1 VNQQEGKGIMK
12 LNQMKKLGM
21 AAFAVATLMAVALL
35 PVGAWSASEDDAA
48 ATYKTSKCVVC
59 HGAKAEK
66 KFDATIPEADMV
78 KAILTGKKGEKPPNM
93 PAYAEKGITEDQAK
107 ALIAYMK
114 SLKQ

>member
-1 VNQQEGKGIMK
+1 MK
-12 LNQMKKLGM
+12 LNQMKKLGIAVF
-21 AAFAVATLMAVALL
+21 AAATLMSIGLL
-35 PVGAWSASEDDAA
+35 SAGASSSEDDAA

-66 KFDATIPEADMV
+66 KFDATVSEDEMV
-78 KAILTGKKGEKPPNM
+78 KAILNGKKGEKPPNM
-93 PAYAEKGITEDQAK
+93 PAYSEKGISADQAK